1 MNTPTPTPS
10 VSPSEDPTPV
20 ATDTPAPEQPTPQPT
35 VTVTAVPVAPDQSDV
50 LAHID
55 GQVTLLGVLLLF
67 VAGIVAVKSLW

>member
-10 VSPSEDPTPV
+10 VSASEDPTPV
-20 ATDTPAPEQPTPQPT
+20 ATSTPAPEPTPQPT
-35 VTVTAVPVAPDQSDV
+35 VTVTAVPTAPDNSDV

-55 GQVTLLGVLLLF
+55 GQVTLLGILLLF